1 MLPAMRVVI
10 GVASVLGLLLGLLL
24 IGTGGEA
31 AISGLWL
38 MVLGAVGLIGI
49 TFERMR
55 YRSEAAER
63 SGDSGGAAG
72 ADPGPLD
79 PRFRATE
86 EQFVDP
92 TTRQHLRVWIDPATG
107 ERRYRPNE

>member
-1 MLPAMRVVI
+1 MLPALRIVI
-10 GVASVLGLLLGLLL
+10 GVASVLGLVLGLLL
-24 IGTGGEA
+24 IGAGAEA

-63 SGDSGGAAG
+63 AGEPAGPAG
-72 ADPGPLD
+72 AEPGPLEA
-79 PRFRATE
+79 RFRATE
-86 EQFVDP
+86 ERFVDP
-92 TTRQHLRVWIDPATG
+92 TTRQPIRVWVDPATG
-107 ERRYRPNE
+107 ERRYRPDA

>member
-10 GVASVLGLLLGLLL
+10 GVASVLGLLLGLVL
-24 IGTGGEA
+24 IGAGGAA
-31 AISGLWL
+31 AINGLWL

-63 SGDSGGAAG
+63 SGEPAGPSG

-86 EQFVDP
+86 ERFVDP
-92 TTRQHLRVWIDPATG
+92 TTRQHLRVWVDPATG
-107 ERRYRPNE
+107 ERRYRANE

>member
-10 GVASVLGLLLGLLL
+10 GVASVLGLLPGLVL
-24 IGTGGEA
+24 IGAGGAA
-31 AISGLWL
+31 AINGLWL

-63 SGDSGGAAG
+63 SGEPAGPSG

-86 EQFVDP
+86 ERFVDP
-92 TTRQHLRVWIDPATG
+92 TTRQHLRVWVDPATG

>member
-1 MLPAMRVVI
+1 MLPVLRIVI

-63 SGDSGGAAG
+63 SGEPAGPAG
-72 ADPGPLD
+72 AEQGALD
-79 PRFRATE
+79 SRFRATE
-86 EQFVDP
+86 ERFIDP
-92 TTRQHLRVWIDPATG
+92 TTRQQLRVWVDPATG
-107 ERRYRPNE
+107 ERRYRPEA